1 MQMARP
7 TITVS
12 LVDDQLARFTFE
24 DEHSKI
30 SGNVS
35 LKLEGRG
42 YPARTKEE
50 CLRMARY
57 RINALSTAF
66 AEACAR
72 DGW

>member
-1 MQMARP
+1 MHKDRP
-7 TITVS
+7 AITVS

-24 DEHSKI
+24 DAHCRI

-35 LKLEGRG
+35 LKLDGRG
-42 YPARTKEE
+42 YDARNKEDR
-50 CLRMARY
+50 LKMARY
-57 RINALSTAF
+57 RINALSAAF

>member
-1 MQMARP
+1 MQMDRP
-7 TITVS
+7 SITVS

-24 DEHSKI
+24 DEHCKV

-35 LKLEGRG
+35 LKLDGG
-42 YPARTKEE
+42 GHDARNKEDR
-50 CLRMARY
+50 LKMARY
-57 RINALSTAF
+57 RINALSAAF